1 MPSYVHFIILYSSSL
16 HNSRYFLQM
25 ESDAWIHLVASSA
38 IAAFARRSSK
48 TSSANAFKDFSF
60 EFSRCSKDFKHIQMV
75 KHGKTNTAMIKLRPP
90 NARRP
95 IAALQCWSWHLLSKT
110 ADVTEIHMGSS
121 WFNHR
126 LIFRF
131 QPALPSV
138 ATQGLQVQ
146 PWHAY
151 AGIYQLRKNLMN
163 SLDKNSSAIALPRS
177 KSSCTRQKGTHSVGL
192 WALHLQNAA
201 GCCRLLQIC
210 MGVAS
215 DLHLICSF
223 RRGCPMSAPPVA
235 ENQRVLRQNKAAP
248 KPTAPRTSR
257 TRSHKAGE
265 FREVREVSCRFET
278 FRYGSIRFVCL
289 FMCLW
294 LWLGLMIDGEG
305 KGFLG

>member
-1 MPSYVHFIILYSSSL
+1 
-16 HNSRYFLQM
+16 
-25 ESDAWIHLVASSA
+25 
-38 IAAFARRSSK
+38 
-48 TSSANAFKDFSF
+48 
-60 EFSRCSKDFKHIQMV
+60 
-75 KHGKTNTAMIKLRPP
+75 MIKLRPP

-95 IAALQCWSWHLLSKT
+95 IAALQCWSWDLLSKT

-151 AGIYQLRKNLMN
+151 AGIYRLKMNSGNCPKNLNLMN
-163 SLDKNSSAIALPRS
+163 SLDKNNSAIAALALPRS

-248 KPTAPRTSR
+248 KPTAPHASR
-257 TRSHKAGE
+257 TGSHKAGE
-265 FREVREVSCRFET
+265 FREVLGFHAVSRRFDTVPYVSC
-278 FRYGSIRFVCL
+278 VCS
-289 FMCLW
+289 CVC
-294 LWLGLMIDGEG
+294 GCG
-305 KGFLG
+305 

>member
-1 MPSYVHFIILYSSSL
+1 M
-16 HNSRYFLQM
+16 
-25 ESDAWIHLVASSA
+25 D
-38 IAAFARRSSK
+38 
-48 TSSANAFKDFSF
+48 TSS
-60 EFSRCSKDFKHIQMV
+60 C
-75 KHGKTNTAMIKLRPP
+75 
-90 NARRP
+90 
-95 IAALQCWSWHLLSKT
+95 LLS
-110 ADVTEIHMGSS
+110 
-121 WFNHR
+121 HR
-126 LIFRF
+126 
-131 QPALPSV
+131 V

-223 RRGCPMSAPPVA
+223 RRGCPMSAAPVA

-265 FREVREVSCRFET
+265 FREVLRRFMP
-278 FRYGSIRFVCL
+278 FRDVSIRFHTFRVFVHVFVAVARPHDRWWRKRVSGIEHDRTAVLKERGWWKKTNWNAIVAFLLRAGWFLYVFVHANTGPQCPCHVYFHVL
-289 FMCLW
+289 QSYQIPDHTMWLLPSVLGLW
-294 LWLGLMIDGEG
+294 LNMI
-305 KGFLG
+305 